1 MRFTFPTATIASLS
15 GVTFLTRTS
24 SSGVAASVSLAYKR
38 TGSVRAAAK
47 SQQGA
52 ECSFSNGI
60 QVDSSPD
67 TGILSCGRGETCV
80 EDTTSAAGGRC
91 VRQEGVAVESHRH
104 LAEACTYSDGTSG
117 TKCVGTNACTGLDT
131 ANVGCGSC
139 IGTDACS
146 GFYGTG
152 SLTIGE
158 GSCIGDKSC
167 NKIYSKDI
175 GPVVIGDGSC
185 LNNGGAD
192 ACYNTYAEYDG
203 GITIGDGSCHDNVG
217 CKFLQ
222 GKSWVDLLL
231 EGVFPIYH

>member
-1 MRFTFPTATIASLS
+1 M
-15 GVTFLTRTS
+15 
-24 SSGVAASVSLAYKR
+24 
-38 TGSVRAAAK
+38 
-47 SQQGA
+47 
-52 ECSFSNGI
+52 
-60 QVDSSPD
+60 
-67 TGILSCGRGETCV
+67 
-80 EDTTSAAGGRC
+80 
-91 VRQEGVAVESHRH
+91 
-104 LAEACTYSDGTSG
+104 
-117 TKCVGTNACTGLDT
+117 
-131 ANVGCGSC
+131 
-139 IGTDACS
+139 DACS

-158 GSCIGDKSC
+158 GRCIGDKSC